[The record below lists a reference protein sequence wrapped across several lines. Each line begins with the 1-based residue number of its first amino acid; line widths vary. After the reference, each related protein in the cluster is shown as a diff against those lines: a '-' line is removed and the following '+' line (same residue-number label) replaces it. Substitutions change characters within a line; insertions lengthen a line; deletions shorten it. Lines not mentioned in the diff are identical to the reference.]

1 MSVKFFNPLEH
12 PVCLEYP
19 LWIEETA
26 WAGHIPFA
34 MFLVSAMRPR
44 ALVELGAYRGVSFC
58 AFCQAVKTSKAE
70 TKCYAVDTW
79 QGDEHAGALET
90 GVLAKLKAH
99 HDPLYADFSRLIQST
114 FDGALEHFG
123 DNSVDVLHI
132 DGFHSY
138 EAVRHDFETWQPK
151 ISECGIVLFHDINVR
166 ERGFGVWKFWEEI
179 KQNRPHFEF
188 RHSHG
193 LGVLAA
199 GNKIPDGLEDLFSAS
214 DDEAV
219 LIRRFFNALGDRID
233 AVVKFQMQS
242 LYVEDLKKYEN
253 VVKNS
258 NMIRAYRVL
267 KDEGL
272 KSLIK
277 KASK

>member
-1 MSVKFFNPLEH
+1 MSAKFFNPLEY

-34 MFLVSAMRPR
+34 LFLVSAMRPR
-44 ALVELGAYRGVSFC
+44 ALVELGAYRGVSYC
-58 AFCQAVKTSKAE
+58 AFCQAVKSSKAD

-79 QGDEHAGALET
+79 QGDEHAGKLET
-90 GVLAKLKAH
+90 GVMAKLKAH

-114 FDGALEHFG
+114 FDEALGHFG
-123 DNSVDVLHI
+123 DSSVDLLHI
-132 DGFHSY
+132 DGFHTY

-151 ISECGIVLFHDINVR
+151 ISDRGIVLLHDTNVR
-166 ERGFGVWKFWEEI
+166 ERDFGVWKFWEEI

-188 RHSHG
+188 SHSHG

-199 GNKIPDGLEDLFSAS
+199 GTKIPEGLEALFSAEE
-214 DDEAV
+214 DEAV
-219 LIRRFFNALGDRID
+219 LIRRFFHALGERVDS
-233 AVVKFQMQS
+233 VVKFQMQS

-258 NMIRAYRVL
+258 NVIRAYRVL

-272 KSLIK
+272 RSLIK